1 MVFLPSATIF
11 LCSFGFEMGFSVVTG
26 DAPCPVTDDVDD
38 DEDGGLAVPQRLQS
52 IL

>member
-1 MVFLPSATIF
+1 MDFA
-11 LCSFGFEMGFSVVTG
+11 VVTW

-38 DEDGGLAVPQRLQS
+38 DVDDGGLAVPQRLQS